1 MKRGYAGIMRKS
13 YDTAFKVKVAL
24 EAAKEQMT
32 LQELAQKY
40 DVAPGQISQWKK
52 QLVEGAGQLFER
64 PNKKRKQERETE
76 EERDHL
82 LKTVG
87 QLTVENEFLKKKYR
101 QVYGSDPA

>member
-1 MKRGYAGIMRKS
+1 MRKS

-40 DVAPGQISQWKK
+40 NVSPGQISQWKK
-52 QLVEGAGQLFER
+52 QLVEGAGELFER
-64 PNKKRKQERETE
+64 PNKKHKREREIE
-76 EERDHL
+76 EARDNL

-87 QLTVENEFLKKKYR
+87 QLTVENEFFKKKYR
-101 QVYGSDPA
+101 QLYGSDPT

>member
-1 MKRGYAGIMRKS
+1 MRKS

-24 EAAKEQMT
+24 EASKEQMT

-40 DVAPGQISQWKK
+40 EVTPGQISQWKK
-52 QLVEGAGQLFER
+52 QLVEGAGELFER
-64 PNKKRKQERETE
+64 PNKKQNRERETE
-76 EERDHL
+76 EERDRL

-101 QVYGSDPA
+101 QLYGSEPK

>member
-1 MKRGYAGIMRKS
+1 MRKS

-40 DVAPGQISQWKK
+40 DVSPGQISQWKK
-52 QLVEGAGQLFER
+52 QLVEGAGELFER
-64 PNKKRKQERETE
+64 PNKKQKRERETE

-101 QVYGSDPA
+101 QVYGSDPT

>member
-1 MKRGYAGIMRKS
+1 MRKS

-24 EAAKEQMT
+24 EASKELMT
-32 LQELAQKY
+32 LQDLGQKY

-64 PNKKRKQERETE
+64 PNKKRKQERQTE

-101 QVYGSDPA
+101 QVYGSDPV

>member
-1 MKRGYAGIMRKS
+1 MRKS

-24 EAAKEQMT
+24 EAAKEQKT

-52 QLVEGAGQLFER
+52 QLVEGASELFER
-64 PNKKRKQERETE
+64 PNKKQKRERETE

-101 QVYGSDPA
+101 QVYGNDPT

>member
-1 MKRGYAGIMRKS
+1 MRKS
-13 YDTAFKVKVAL
+13 YDTAFKVKIAL

-52 QLVEGAGQLFER
+52 QLVEGAGELFER
-64 PNKKRKQERETE
+64 PNKKRKRERETE
-76 EERDHL
+76 EERDKL

-87 QLTVENEFLKKKYR
+87 QLTMENDFLKKKYR
-101 QVYGSDPA
+101 QVYGSDPI

>member
-1 MKRGYAGIMRKS
+1 MRKS

-40 DVAPGQISQWKK
+40 EVAPGQISQWKK
-52 QLVEGAGQLFER
+52 QLVEGAGELFER

-76 EERDHL
+76 EEHDHL

-101 QVYGSDPA
+101 QVYGSDPT

>member
-1 MKRGYAGIMRKS
+1 MRKS

-40 DVAPGQISQWKK
+40 DVSPGQISQWKK
-52 QLVEGAGQLFER
+52 QLVEGASELFER
-64 PNKKRKQERETE
+64 PNKKNKREREIE
-76 EERDHL
+76 EARDNL

-101 QVYGSDPA
+101 QLYGSDPR

>member
-1 MKRGYAGIMRKS
+1 MRKS

-52 QLVEGAGQLFER
+52 QLVEGAGELFER
-64 PNKKRKQERETE
+64 PNKKRKRERETE

-101 QVYGSDPA
+101 QVYGSDPT

>member
-1 MKRGYAGIMRKS
+1 MRKS

-40 DVAPGQISQWKK
+40 DVSPGQISQWKK
-52 QLVEGAGQLFER
+52 QLVEGAGELFER
-64 PNKKRKQERETE
+64 PNKKQKREREIE
-76 EERDHL
+76 EDRDHL

-101 QVYGSDPA
+101 QVYGSDPT

>member
-1 MKRGYAGIMRKS
+1 MRKS

-24 EAAKEQMT
+24 EAAKDQMT

-40 DVAPGQISQWKK
+40 EVTPGQISAWKK
-52 QLVEGAGQLFER
+52 QLVEGATELFER
-64 PNKKRKQERETE
+64 PNKKLKREQQTE
-76 EERDHL
+76 EERDRL

-101 QVYGSDPA
+101 QLYGSEPK

>member
-1 MKRGYAGIMRKS
+1 MRKS

-40 DVAPGQISQWKK
+40 DVSPGQISQWKK
-52 QLVEGAGQLFER
+52 QLVEGAGELFER
-64 PNKKRKQERETE
+64 PNKKLKREREIE
-76 EERDHL
+76 EARDSL

-101 QVYGSDPA
+101 QLYGSDPT